1 MTSELPD
8 PKMQPIN
15 SQTGTWNG
23 EFTMLE
29 GQVLYT
35 QMVFDERRR
44 QQRELT
50 ALDRSG
56 RRFFRIPPRRP
67 ARVFGTR

>member
-1 MTSELPD
+1 MR
-8 PKMQPIN
+8 PIN

-56 RRFFRIPPRRP
+56 KRFFRIPPRRP
-67 ARVFGTR
+67 GRVFGTR

>member
-1 MTSELPD
+1 
-8 PKMQPIN
+8 
-15 SQTGTWNG
+15 
-23 EFTMLE
+23 MLE